1 MILVDPYNPRA
12 ESLYTK
18 LSSVLQDLPITVV
31 IGGDG
36 WMLQCLREHSDLQ
49 PFLGLNAGTLGF
61 LMNDIHKVAASIED
75 IKHQQWSVY
84 SFPLLQFQG
93 TPSSGES
100 FSAHALN
107 DVYLTRKEG
116 RTANLRIEI
125 DDICIVEKL
134 ICDGV
139 IIATSLGSTAYSSS
153 AGGSPAHPLL
163 QSLHVT
169 PICPHSPRLRSFLVP
184 QQAQISV
191 EALHAERRPVQAVGD
206 GISYGETQSLYVSC
220 AKKKAQ
226 IAFLKSH
233 NFTETMVRKVL
244 RS

>member
-1 MILVDPYNPRA
+1 
-12 ESLYTK
+12 
-18 LSSVLQDLPITVV
+18 
-31 IGGDG
+31 
-36 WMLQCLREHSDLQ
+36 MLQCLREHSDLQ

-61 LMNDIHKVAASIED
+61 LMNDTHQKESALED
-75 IKHQQWSVY
+75 IKNQNWTVF
-84 SFPLLQFQG
+84 SFPLLDFNG
-93 TPSSGES
+93 TSTAGET
-100 FSAHALN
+100 FRAQALN
-107 DVYLTRKEG
+107 DVYLTRMEG
-116 RTANLRIEI
+116 RTANLRIDI

-153 AGGSPAHPLL
+153 AGGSPSHPLL

-184 QQAQISV
+184 QKAKISIT
-191 EALHAERRPVQAVGD
+191 ALHSERRPVQAVGD
-206 GISYGETQSLYVSC
+206 GISYGETQYLYVSC
-220 AKKKAQ
+220 ASKQAK

>member
-1 MILVDPYNPRA
+1 
-12 ESLYTK
+12 
-18 LSSVLQDLPITVV
+18 
-31 IGGDG
+31 
-36 WMLQCLREHSDLQ
+36 MLHCLREHSNLQ

-61 LMNDIHKVAASIED
+61 LMNDIHQTQSAIDD
-75 IKHQQWSVY
+75 IKNRNWKVFP
-84 SFPLLQFQG
+84 FPLLDFHG
-93 TPSSGES
+93 TSTNGQT
-100 FSAHALN
+100 FRAQALN
-107 DVYLTRKEG
+107 DVYLTRMEG

-125 DDICIVEKL
+125 DNICIVERL

-153 AGGSPAHPLL
+153 AGGSPSHPLL

-184 QQAQISV
+184 QNAKISID
-191 EALHAERRPVQAVGD
+191 ALHAERRPVQAVGD
-206 GISYGETQSLYVSC
+206 GISYGETQNLFVSC
-220 AKKKAQ
+220 AVQKAKL
-226 IAFLKSH
+226 AFLQSH

>member
-12 ESLYTK
+12 NELYSK
-18 LSSVLQDLPITVV
+18 ISSIINDLPITVV

-36 WMLQCLREHSDLQ
+36 WMLQCLREHSSEQ

-61 LMNDIHKVAASIED
+61 LMNDIHQKSAIED
-75 IKHQQWSVY
+75 IKNQNWNVF
-84 SFPLLQFQG
+84 SFPMLDFHG
-93 TPSSGES
+93 TATSGTT
-100 FSAHALN
+100 FRAHALN
-107 DVYLTRKEG
+107 DVYLTRMEG
-116 RTANLRIEI
+116 RTANLRIDI

-153 AGGSPAHPLL
+153 AGGSPSHPLL
-163 QSLHVT
+163 QALHVT

-184 QQAQISV
+184 QKAKISIT
-191 EALHAERRPVQAVGD
+191 ALHPDRRPVQAVGD

-220 AKKKAQ
+220 ASQQAN

>member
-1 MILVDPYNPRA
+1 
-12 ESLYTK
+12 
-18 LSSVLQDLPITVV
+18 
-31 IGGDG
+31 
-36 WMLQCLREHSDLQ
+36 MLQCLRENSDLQ

-61 LMNDIHKVAASIED
+61 LMNDIHQVASAID
-75 IKHQQWSVY
+75 NLNHQQWTVY

-93 TPSSGES
+93 TSSSGDS
-100 FSAHALN
+100 FCAQALN
-107 DVYLTRKEG
+107 DVYLTRMEG

-125 DDICIVEKL
+125 EEICIVEKL

-184 QQAQISV
+184 QQAQISIEV
-191 EALHAERRPVQAVGD
+191 LHPKRRPVQAVGD

-220 AKKKAQ
+220 GAQKAQ